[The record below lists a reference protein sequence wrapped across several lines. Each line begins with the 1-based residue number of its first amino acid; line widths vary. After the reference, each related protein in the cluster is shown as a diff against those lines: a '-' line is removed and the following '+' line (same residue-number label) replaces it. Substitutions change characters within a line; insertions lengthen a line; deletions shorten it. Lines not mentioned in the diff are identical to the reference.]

1 MSVNLKA
8 LRQYQSVGLATAV
21 HAASPQ
27 QLITMLFD
35 GVLGSLAKA
44 KGAIERNDIQGRA
57 SQLNKATDI
66 VLALKDYLDHEKG
79 GEIASNLD
87 ALYDYMVRSISEANR
102 EAKAEKVQE
111 VMDLLLTIKSGW
123 TEMEVS

>member
-8 LRQYQSVGLATAV
+8 LRQYQSVGLSTAV

-35 GVLGSLAKA
+35 GVLGALAKA
-44 KGAIERNDIQGRA
+44 KGAMERNDIQGRS

-87 ALYDYMVRSISEANR
+87 ALYDYMVRSIAEANR
-102 EAKAEKVQE
+102 EANAEKIQE